1 MSFLDDLGDFA
12 SGVGGFLSGGGLGSS
27 LARTAITGYALQQLS
42 KSINND
48 KATQQQPDQGVR
60 IQSTADTEKKI
71 PVVYGEAVLGG
82 IITDAVLTNGN
93 KTMYYCLTLSEM
105 TGLTNLGE
113 GPASE
118 FTFKGIYWNDVK
130 IFFDTDGITAKY
142 TEDRDGTKD
151 TSIDGLIKVWCFSGS
166 SANQVSPEGY
176 TVATPAM
183 AYSIMPNWTPEFD
196 MNDLV
201 FAIIRV
207 DYNKE
212 KNVTS
217 LGNMKF
223 RLINS
228 MSNPGDCIYDY
239 ATNTTYGAGLDPAEV
254 YAQ

>member
-1 MSFLDDLGDFA
+1 MSFLDDLGDVA
-12 SGVGGFLSGGGLGSS
+12 SSVGGWFSGSS
-27 LARTAITGYALQQLS
+27 IGSNLARTAITGYALQQIS
-42 KSINND
+42 KTLNND
-48 KATQQQPDQGVR
+48 KATKEQPDPGVR

-93 KTMYYCLTLSEM
+93 KTMYFCLTLSEM
-105 TGLTNLGE
+105 TGMTNLGA
-113 GPASE
+113 GPASS
-118 FTFKGIYWNDVK
+118 FAFKGIYWDDVK
-130 IFFDTDGITAKY
+130 VFFGTDGITAKY
-142 TEDRDGTKD
+142 TEDRDGTVD
-151 TSIDGLIKVWCFSGS
+151 NSIDGLIKVWCYNGGS
-166 SANQVSPEGY
+166 AFQVAPNGYSIANQEY
-176 TVATPAM
+176 
-183 AYSIMPNWTPEFD
+183 AYAIMPGWTPDHD
-196 MNDLV
+196 MSGLV

-217 LGNMKF
+217 LGNLKF
-223 RLINS
+223 RIENS